1 MAEECRAINARTI
14 DNASWQFAQA
24 KLLQQWSPEQI
35 SNYADISPE
44 TIYQRIYSD
53 KHKSG
58 LLWKQLR
65 CQETA

>member
-1 MAEECRAINARTI
+1 MAEERRAINAQTI
-14 DNASWQFAQA
+14 DNATWQFAQA

-53 KHKSG
+53 KHESG
-58 LLWKQLR
+58 LL
-65 CQETA
+65 